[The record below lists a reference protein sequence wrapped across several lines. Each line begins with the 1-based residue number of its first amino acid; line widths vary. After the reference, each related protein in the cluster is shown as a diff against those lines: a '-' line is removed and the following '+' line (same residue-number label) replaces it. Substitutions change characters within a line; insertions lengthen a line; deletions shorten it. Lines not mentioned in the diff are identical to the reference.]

1 MPLSCHCED
10 RSDAAISIAVPNSPK
25 ILHSGRNAGRVAVPY
40 MSTRLFLALFAI
52 GMVGVLATDKPGLFL
67 AGWRHGASYAVF
79 FLALTGT
86 CCWRSTAAFA

>member
-1 MPLSCHCED
+1 
-10 RSDAAISIAVPNSPK
+10 
-25 ILHSGRNAGRVAVPY
+25 

-52 GMVGVLATDKPGLFL
+52 GMVGVVLATDKPGLFL

-86 CCWRSTAAFA
+86 CCWRSAAAFA

>member
-1 MPLSCHCED
+1 
-10 RSDAAISIAVPNSPK
+10 
-25 ILHSGRNAGRVAVPY
+25 

-52 GMVGVLATDKPGLFL
+52 GMVGVVLATDKPGLFL

>member
-1 MPLSCHCED
+1 
-10 RSDAAISIAVPNSPK
+10 
-25 ILHSGRNAGRVAVPY
+25 

-52 GMVGVLATDKPGLFL
+52 GMVGVVPATDKPGLFL
-67 AGWRHGASYAVF
+67 ARWRRGASYAVF